1 MTDPNLKFLGFGFW
15 QSRGIVKARPH
26 QKSKAKCR
34 QRLKAITS
42 RSRGRS
48 LEAYRKELK
57 AFVCGWVK
65 EALQNPHL

>member
-26 QKSKAKCR
+26 QKSKTKCR

-42 RSRGRS
+42 RSLGRS

-57 AFVCGWVK
+57 AFVCG
-65 EALQNPHL
+65 

>member
-34 QRLKAITS
+34 QRLKAIINRLS
-42 RSRGRS
+42 
-48 LEAYRKELK
+48 K
-57 AFVCGWVK
+57 
-65 EALQNPHL
+65 